1 MDHNNGNTRNTMS
14 AIRRL
19 CWNVW
24 HLLRIFNLCEG
35 LLWSRSLNKKRDM
48 ARRNNGCV
56 IFRLRIHTHIAH
68 MCKPLSSSPYK
79 KRWLVSLLITSA
91 KMSKMSCTAV
101 SSQRDRW
108 YLNSTHKMNVYV
120 LVIRSR
126 GSCNSWRWNGLR
138 ATQLKIK
145 ITRRRLGVFWGWSFS
160 FSVDGSIESS
170 TMSCQVVSDE
180 TCGTFKLPWIKSSLD
195 DYYCDWNEI
204 PWEIC

>member
-35 LLWSRSLNKKRDM
+35 LLWSSLNKKRDM

-56 IFRLRIHTHIAH
+56 IFRLRIHTRTYVQTIE
-68 MCKPLSSSPYK
+68 C
-79 KRWLVSLLITSA
+79 LLQKNA
-91 KMSKMSCTAV
+91 DLCLFWYHLPKCQNVMRTAV

>member
-1 MDHNNGNTRNTMS
+1 MCDICCGFSTCVKDCYDRALTKNETWLDEIMAVWFSGYAYTLTSHICANHRVVVPTKN
-14 AIRRL
+14 ADL
-19 CWNVW
+19 CLFWYHLPKCQNVM
-24 HLLRIFNLCEG
+24 R
-35 LLWSRSLNKKRDM
+35 
-48 ARRNNGCV
+48 
-56 IFRLRIHTHIAH
+56 T
-68 MCKPLSSSPYK
+68 
-79 KRWLVSLLITSA
+79 T
-91 KMSKMSCTAV
+91 V

-180 TCGTFKLPWIKSSLD
+180 TCGTFKLPWKKSSLD